1 MATNKRVFTL
11 RLPEEIFDKIGK
23 LATSNHRSMTNYI
36 EHVLIQHLEKVEE
49 ENGRIEVNYS
59 E

>member
-11 RLPEEIFDKIGK
+11 RLPDEIFDKIGI
-23 LATSNHRSMTNYI
+23 LATSSHRSITNYI
-36 EHVLIQHLEKVEE
+36 EHVLIQHLEKIEE
-49 ENGRIEVNYS
+49 ENEIIEVNQP

>member
-23 LATSNHRSMTNYI
+23 LATSSHRAMTNYI
-36 EHVLIQHLEKVEE
+36 EHVLIQHLKKLRKKME
-49 ENGRIEVNYS
+49 G
-59 E
+59 